1 MRPEILAP
9 CGSAESLEAAVR
21 SGADAVYLGAGE
33 FNARRNARN
42 FSPDELKNA
51 VSFCHA
57 RGVKVY
63 FTENILVT
71 DRELLSAVDTARA
84 ASAAGADAVI
94 LQDAG
99 LASLIHRAAPELPI
113 HASTQMTVQDVS
125 GLVMMKKMG
134 FSRVIPAREL
144 SLAQLGELC
153 AAAKELSMEVEV
165 FIHGALCMCVSGQCC
180 LSSMIGSRSGNRGL
194 CAQPCR
200 LPFAAEGGSGRD
212 LSLKDM
218 SYISRLGELSAAGV
232 ASFKIEGRMK
242 SPEYVAAAV
251 TAARLSRDTGRV
263 PEELQ
268 SALLTVFSRAGF
280 TDGYLD
286 GRTGPNMF
294 GMRTEEDKKLSDD
307 VKSSLH
313 ELYRNEFG
321 RVTVDM
327 QTVCRLGE
335 KAALTV
341 SDREGRSVTVFGEP
355 PERALSRPIDKEYVA
370 SRLSKCGGT
379 PFVAGEITL
388 ETDNNSFLTASALN
402 SLRREA
408 LDALLAERVGTE
420 QRAFDDA
427 VALPEKAPEEQK
439 SRPKVRVRFSGRI
452 PEGLSG
458 VDGIILPWNLPD
470 GEFIKATELV
480 GWVAVEL
487 PRTPLCG
494 TGRLAD
500 RLKELRALGVR
511 NAVSENWGAAELALS
526 LGFSIHGGMF
536 SQIMNSASASRAAEL
551 GMESVTLSFETTLSD
566 AQVLASPVPKG
577 LAVYG
582 YFPLMLTKNCPLR
595 NGRSCKDCEGG
606 FLTDRRD
613 TRFFVRCR
621 DGASELFNSV
631 PTVMY
636 DRPDELLG
644 LDFVTYYFT
653 RESDEEILSVL
664 SGKMPEG
671 GHTRGLYYRGVS

>member
-71 DRELLSAVDTARA
+71 DRELLSAVETARA
-84 ASAAGADAVI
+84 ACAAGADAVI

-99 LASLIHRAAPELPI
+99 LASLIHRAAPGLPI

-125 GLVMMKKMG
+125 GLMMMKKMG

-218 SYISRLGELSAAGV
+218 SYISRLGELSAVGV

-251 TAARLSRDTGRV
+251 TAARLSRDTGMV

-286 GRTGPNMF
+286 GRTGPHMF
-294 GMRTEEDKKLSDD
+294 GMRTEDDKKLSDD

-327 QTVCRLGE
+327 QAVCRLGE
-335 KAALTV
+335 KASLTV

-355 PERALSRPIDKEYVA
+355 PERALSRPIDGEYVA

-388 ETDNNSFLTASALN
+388 ETDNNSFLTAAALN

-408 LDALLAERVGTE
+408 LDVLLAERSRRE
-420 QRAFDDA
+420 QRVFDEA
-427 VALPEKAPEEQK
+427 VLPEKPPETQR
-439 SRPKVRVRFSGRI
+439 SRPVVRTRFSGRI
-452 PEGLSG
+452 PEGFSG

-470 GEFIKATELV
+470 GEFIKAMELV
-480 GWVAVEL
+480 EWVAVEL

-500 RLKELRALGVR
+500 RLKELRSLGVR

-526 LGFSIHGGMF
+526 LGFSLHGGMF
-536 SQIMNSASASRAAEL
+536 SQIMNSASASKAAEL

-566 AQVLASPVPKG
+566 AQNLASPVPKG

-613 TRFFVRCR
+613 TKFFVRCR

-653 RESDEEILSVL
+653 RETDEEILSVL